1 MLKLFYILRTAPCSN
16 NPRLSIFDD
25 TLRQGL
31 STILNVSLS
40 DNQWLQA
47 SLPVQKGG
55 LVIGSAGMLATS
67 ASLASAAATLRPQN
81 AILANS
87 CFRNPDPAV
96 GEALIIWKT
105 QSHTEEPVSP
115 ADQYQKVWDNIVAS
129 SAVGNLVSRCNNKID
144 KARLKAAAAPHS
156 GDWLN
161 AISISSVGLRLS
173 DEAIRVAVGHRLG
186 SPTCRPHTYVCGGQ
200 VDARGLHG

>member
-1 MLKLFYILRTAPCSN
+1 MPKLLYILRTAPCSN
-16 NPRLSIFDD
+16 NPRPSIFDD

-40 DNQWLQA
+40 DDQWLQA

-55 LVIGSAGMLATS
+55 LGIRSSGMLASS
-67 ASLASAAATLRPQN
+67 AYLDSVAATFRLQN

-87 CFRNPDPAV
+87 CCLNPDPAV

-105 QSHTEEPVSP
+105 QSLTVEPASP
-115 ADQYQKVWDNIVAS
+115 ADQYQKAWDNIVAS
-129 SAVGNLVSRCNNKID
+129 SAVDNLASRCNNKIN
-144 KARLKAAAAPHS
+144 KARLKAADAPHS

-161 AISISSVGLRLS
+161 AIPISSVGLRY
-173 DEAIRVAVGHRLG
+173 LG
-186 SPTCRPHTYVCGGQ
+186 
-200 VDARGLHG
+200 